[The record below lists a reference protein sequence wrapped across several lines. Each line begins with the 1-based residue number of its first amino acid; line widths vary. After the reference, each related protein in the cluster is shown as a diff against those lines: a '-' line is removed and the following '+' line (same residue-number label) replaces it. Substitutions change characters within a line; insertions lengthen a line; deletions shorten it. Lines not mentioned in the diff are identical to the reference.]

1 MMAADHTS
9 PEFLGNLALPSFP
22 GVYAADIEQSIGRS
36 HQDPMDPIN
45 ANKKERIYCIHV
57 PIPDDVIK
65 HTASLFT
72 YTRKKCGRVYVYEFT
87 KQDSWAGR
95 RSSTLG
101 RQPRMTC
108 IKLELADGQVQYS
121 ICTKPPMRGSPC
133 QTMYYTCTCIPWRQL

>member
-45 ANKKERIYCIHV
+45 ANKKERIYYIHV
-57 PIPDDVIK
+57 PIPEDVIK
-65 HTASLFT
+65 YAASLFT
-72 YTRKKCGRVYVYEFT
+72 YTRKKCGRVYEFT
-87 KQDSWAGR
+87 KQDSWAGG

-108 IKLELADGQVQYS
+108 IKLDSDWLADEQV
-121 ICTKPPMRGSPC
+121 
-133 QTMYYTCTCIPWRQL
+133 